1 MLSFPVRSLNGG
13 GIKRLISFSHQSFHF
28 LAEELDSALD
38 EAADVPKGLYDHQPS
53 AGHQVQPAL
62 AVSSFHIRR
71 SRNGAD
77 VMKKG
82 NGKTQANRMPHAATL
97 WIALALVALNVFIY
111 APVWSYE
118 FVSWDDPLYV
128 RDNAEVSPGI
138 TWHGVVWA
146 FTTGHAANW
155 HPLTWLS
162 HMLDVQLYGVAAGPH
177 HVTNVLLH
185 IANTLLLF
193 GVLRRMTRATGASV
207 FVTALFGV
215 HPMHVESVAWISER
229 KDVLSTLFWT
239 LALWAYVAYA
249 RQPRW
254 GRYLSVIALFAF
266 GLMAKPM
273 LVTLPFLLL
282 LLDIWPLRR
291 VRLERGQRDIWLRL
305 ARENLPLFALAILA
319 SVVTVVVQSRGGT
332 VAGLEAYSWSLRA
345 ANAPVSYAAYIAKTV
360 WPARL
365 APFYPYGTMPAW
377 WVAGSTLALI
387 GVCIVTIRAA
397 ARLTFLLDGFG
408 FWLR

>member
-1 MLSFPVRSLNGG
+1 MYQR
-13 GIKRLISFSHQSFHF
+13 
-28 LAEELDSALD
+28 
-38 EAADVPKGLYDHQPS
+38 GLYDHQPS
-53 AGHQVQPAL
+53 AGHQVQPAVD
-62 AVSSFHIRR
+62 VSSLHIRR

-82 NGKTQANRMPHAATL
+82 DGKTQANRMPHAGTL

-128 RDNAEVSPGI
+128 RDNAEVSRGI

-146 FTTGHAANW
+146 FTTGQAANW

-207 FVTALFGV
+207 FVTALFAV

-291 VRLERGQRDIWLRL
+291 VR
-305 ARENLPLFALAILA
+305 
-319 SVVTVVVQSRGGT
+319 
-332 VAGLEAYSWSLRA
+332 
-345 ANAPVSYAAYIAKTV
+345 
-360 WPARL
+360 
-365 APFYPYGTMPAW
+365 
-377 WVAGSTLALI
+377 
-387 GVCIVTIRAA
+387 
-397 ARLTFLLDGFG
+397 
-408 FWLR
+408 